1 MTQKKKIKRWFD
13 PPPPP
18 PPKRGRGRPK
28 KVTGPQVQDTKVR
41 LPTEAA
47 AIANYEAG
55 YLPTKYDLTN
65 DRYEQHRRATA
76 IHVPEDG
83 FVSRARKRMGQD
95 YSEFWTD
102 DLLPWDC
109 PEHRQ
114 LKLGK
119 DACRVER
126 LAAAKAYQERRTAF
140 LRAHNG
146 SEDGFEH
153 EDTILRARQLVQEA
167 HEFYDAS
174 MKAGEGDLYAAGGYA
189 ARKWLNL
196 MRKHLAHLTGTEF
209 EEVGYPHVEQ
219 PDWL

>member
-83 FVSRARKRMGQD
+83 FVSWARERMGQD

-119 DACRVER
+119 DAC
-126 LAAAKAYQERRTAF
+126 
-140 LRAHNG
+140 
-146 SEDGFEH
+146 
-153 EDTILRARQLVQEA
+153 
-167 HEFYDAS
+167 
-174 MKAGEGDLYAAGGYA
+174 
-189 ARKWLNL
+189 
-196 MRKHLAHLTGTEF
+196 
-209 EEVGYPHVEQ
+209 
-219 PDWL
+219 